1 MYISKIHIQ
10 NYRNFGDFTME
21 FHKGLNVI
29 IGANNSGKTG
39 LLHAINL
46 LNSPSDISV
55 NDFNKNL
62 LLQYSKLYSDA
73 APSIII
79 EYNICHRIYE
89 NDTNDESIIRLL
101 PFLGIKGFE
110 ENRYEHDGIAE
121 YNISAQIKAVY
132 ALDTK
137 YLEEYKRAVSNE
149 AKDFETY
156 LLVLKRFVD
165 NHYSWNYTNGISS
178 PKLPQIR

>member
-55 NDFNKNL
+55 F
-62 LLQYSKLYSDA
+62 
-73 APSIII
+73 
-79 EYNICHRIYE
+79 
-89 NDTNDESIIRLL
+89 
-101 PFLGIKGFE
+101 
-110 ENRYEHDGIAE
+110 
-121 YNISAQIKAVY
+121 
-132 ALDTK
+132 
-137 YLEEYKRAVSNE
+137 
-149 AKDFETY
+149 
-156 LLVLKRFVD
+156 
-165 NHYSWNYTNGISS
+165 
-178 PKLPQIR
+178 

>member
-79 EYNICHRIYE
+79 EYNICHRMHHPRR
-89 NDTNDESIIRLL
+89 SSLR
-101 PFLGIKGFE
+101 K
-110 ENRYEHDGIAE
+110 RYE
-121 YNISAQIKAVY
+121 
-132 ALDTK
+132 
-137 YLEEYKRAVSNE
+137 
-149 AKDFETY
+149 
-156 LLVLKRFVD
+156 
-165 NHYSWNYTNGISS
+165 SS
-178 PKLPQIR
+178 TQWRRPVTLF

>member
-110 ENRYEHDGIAE
+110 ENRY
-121 YNISAQIKAVY
+121 
-132 ALDTK
+132 
-137 YLEEYKRAVSNE
+137 
-149 AKDFETY
+149 
-156 LLVLKRFVD
+156 
-165 NHYSWNYTNGISS
+165 
-178 PKLPQIR
+178 

>member
-62 LLQYSKLYSDA
+62 LLNCIRMRHQALLLNTISV
-73 APSIII
+73 
-79 EYNICHRIYE
+79 
-89 NDTNDESIIRLL
+89 TESMKMIQTMRVLL
-101 PFLGIKGFE
+101 DCFHFW
-110 ENRYEHDGIAE
+110 
-121 YNISAQIKAVY
+121 V
-132 ALDTK
+132 
-137 YLEEYKRAVSNE
+137 
-149 AKDFETY
+149 
-156 LLVLKRFVD
+156 
-165 NHYSWNYTNGISS
+165 
-178 PKLPQIR
+178 